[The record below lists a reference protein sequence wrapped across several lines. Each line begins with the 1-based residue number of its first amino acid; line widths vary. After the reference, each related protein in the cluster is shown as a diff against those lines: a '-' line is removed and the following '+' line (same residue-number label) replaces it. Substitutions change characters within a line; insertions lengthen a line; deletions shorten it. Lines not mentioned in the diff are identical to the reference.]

1 MRIFDGIPSDA
12 GDETIQGA
20 VLALL
25 ERAQEQKLLSRKW
38 SLAELQPDND
48 DFEWLCRWVS
58 SLSGRTA
65 QLWLEEEPWRGF
77 RLGNR
82 DCTRSIALGTLLLLF
97 TAERAFLERLNEYNP
112 GSPGE
117 NRAMVPPLAT
127 TVL

>member
-58 SLSGRTA
+58 RLPEWLVGQGQTQAIHHLRDGPMKSDTFCTLWDALRNFRRNNIKA
-65 QLWLEEEPWRGF
+65 EQLK
-77 RLGNR
+77 
-82 DCTRSIALGTLLLLF
+82 
-97 TAERAFLERLNEYNP
+97 
-112 GSPGE
+112 
-117 NRAMVPPLAT
+117 
-127 TVL
+127 TVLARSPWILPQWIDE